1 MWIDSHCHLDASELA
16 GSSVQLANAAVASG
30 VQSIVIPAVHA
41 NLFAQVEQ
49 LALAHPACVFSLGI
63 HPMYV
68 PTSDESDLQKLRVR
82 VAQLMTQEGE
92 SDLAKKLVAIGEIG
106 LDYFVPELNQAPLKE
121 KQEFFYQEQL
131 KIAKEFELPVLL
143 HVRRSQDQILK
154 QLRRFKVQG
163 GIAHAF
169 NGSEQQAM
177 HFVNLNFCLGFG
189 GAMTYMRALQIRR
202 LAQQLPLSALVLETD
217 APDISPSWLHP
228 EKNRPDQVPAI
239 GNVLAQLRTMS
250 ITEIASATSCNVRRV
265 LPRLDAYLTSSLSK

>member
-1 MWIDSHCHLDASELA
+1 MWIDSHCHLDASEFA
-16 GSSVQLANAAVASG
+16 GTSLQLANAAVALG
-30 VQSIVIPAVHA
+30 VQAIVIPAVHA
-41 NLFAQVEQ
+41 SLFAQVEQ

-68 PTSDESDLQKLRVR
+68 PRSDESDLQKLRVR
-82 VAQLMTQEGE
+82 IAQLMEQDSETQ
-92 SDLAKKLVAIGEIG
+92 LAKKLVAIGEIG

-131 KIAKEFELPVLL
+131 KIAKEFDLPVLL

-189 GAMTYMRALQIRR
+189 GAMTYTRALQIRR
-202 LAQQLPLSALVLETD
+202 LAQHLPLSALVLETD

-228 EKNRPDQVPAI
+228 EINRPDQVPAI
-239 GNVLAQLRTMS
+239 GNVLAQLRAMTH
-250 ITEIASATSCNVRRV
+250 TDVASATSANVRRV
-265 LPRLDAYLTSSLSK
+265 LPRLDAYLNSSLSQ